1 MPALVSEI
9 FLKHPVYFLQCILWS
24 KIVYRLHQYS
34 SFSLTLLYAPSGT
47 CVCINPIG
55 GDGPRQ
61 PLSRGPRN
69 RVTPWRH
76 NGGNYPRDTHR
87 TYVYTLPYVALVGQI
102 IADEKL
108 SQRHWMTFV
117 QGLQVATSCALFCF
131 LQNEIFA
138 SLCPQSCS
146 GGGHTCLELPPSL
159 PILLLLLL
167 LLLLSPSL
175 PICVPPAPC
184 YPKILS
190 PVYKHHKA
198 LKLPL
203 QLCTVATFDKLHL
216 F

>member
-1 MPALVSEI
+1 M
-9 FLKHPVYFLQCILWS
+9 
-24 KIVYRLHQYS
+24 
-34 SFSLTLLYAPSGT
+34 YAPSGT

-117 QGLQVATSCALFCF
+117 QGLQVATSCALLCF

-138 SLCPQSCS
+138 SLCPRSCS

-159 PILLLLLL
+159 PMCPSRPV
-167 LLLLSPSL
+167 LSQDIES
-175 PICVPPAPC
+175 C
-184 YPKILS
+184 
-190 PVYKHHKA
+190 
-198 LKLPL
+198 L
-203 QLCTVATFDKLHL
+203 QTSQSTETAFATMYSGNL
-216 F
+216 

>member
-1 MPALVSEI
+1 M
-9 FLKHPVYFLQCILWS
+9 
-24 KIVYRLHQYS
+24 
-34 SFSLTLLYAPSGT
+34 YAPSGT

-117 QGLQVATSCALFCF
+117 QGLQVATSCALLCF

-138 SLCPQSCS
+138 SLCPRSCS
-146 GGGHTCLELPPSL
+146 GGGHTCLELP
-159 PILLLLLL
+159 
-167 LLLLSPSL
+167 PSL

-216 F
+216 FSKRQCIFDVHWKMSQNETNYWLVWISYDSFLIKIYWIQTKRDCYWQKQCSNFQVC